1 MEVFIAIIIVLVIII
16 CLLIG
21 EMVKMSRLLGLFE
34 DELAD
39 AQNKIRKLIARSEGN
54 HINFK
59 VGIQNDASKQ
69 IKEIKEICESIK
81 KGE

>member
-21 EMVKMSRLLGLFE
+21 ELVKMSRILGLFE

-39 AQNKIRKLIARSEGN
+39 AQYEIRKLRQSG
-54 HINFK
+54 K
-59 VGIQNDASKQ
+59 
-69 IKEIKEICESIK
+69 
-81 KGE
+81 

>member
-39 AQNKIRKLIARSEGN
+39 AQNEIRRLRAYTEGR

-69 IKEIKEICESIK
+69 IKEICESIK

>member
-34 DELAD
+34 DELTD
-39 AQNKIRKLIARSEGN
+39 AQNEIRRLKAYTEGR